1 MNETATAATT
11 ATPHGSCPDAG
22 RPGAAR
28 ADATETVAYTGYVAV
43 GDSFTEG
50 MCDEL
55 LPDGQF
61 RGWADRVAAA
71 LAAERPG
78 EEFRY
83 ANLAVR
89 GKLIGQIHAEQVD
102 RAAAM
107 NAGLVTLVGGLNDVL
122 RPGCDVAEVKRLL
135 GGAATTLLAGGTS
148 DTAAGRTVVM
158 FTSTDPSRR
167 LAGSARL
174 LPAILEMKA
183 FVEGLTGQHPGIR
196 VVDLFS
202 APCFDDRRLWA
213 EDRLH
218 LSPEGHRR
226 VAAAVLEAL
235 GRPVGFDWRAP
246 LPPAAPRGRTERL
259 RSDLRWL
266 RLHLGPWIGRRLT
279 GRSSGDNRPPKRAE
293 LLPYEG

>member
-1 MNETATAATT
+1 MDNTIAPTAIR
-11 ATPHGSCPDAG
+11 S
-22 RPGAAR
+22 
-28 ADATETVAYTGYVAV
+28 YVAV

-55 LPDGQF
+55 LPGGDY

-71 LAAERPG
+71 LAAELPG

-89 GKLIGQIHAEQVD
+89 GKLIGQIHGEQID
-102 RAAAM
+102 RAALM
-107 NAGLVTLVGGLNDVL
+107 RGELVTLAGGLNDVL
-122 RPGCDVAEVKRLL
+122 RPGCDIVQVEQLL
-135 GGAATTLLAGGTS
+135 GSAAEALLAGG
-148 DTAAGRTVVM
+148 GTVVM
-158 FTSTDPSRR
+158 FTSTDPTRR
-167 LAGSARL
+167 LGGSARL
-174 LPAILEMKA
+174 LPAILRMKA
-183 FVEGLTGQHPGIR
+183 YVEGLAKAHPR
-196 VVDLFS
+196 LLVVDLFS
-202 APCFDDRRLWA
+202 APCFDDRRLWD

-235 GRPVGFDWRAP
+235 GRPAGFDWRAP
-246 LPPAAPRGRTERL
+246 LPPVAPRSRAARV
-259 RSDLRWL
+259 RADLHWL

-279 GRSSGDNRPPKRAE
+279 GRSSGDGRAPKRAE

>member
-1 MNETATAATT
+1 MNETTSTT
-11 ATPHGSCPDAG
+11 PVPHGSCDG
-22 RPGAAR
+22 RALAPGSAAYSR
-28 ADATETVAYTGYVAV
+28 YVAV

-55 LPDGQF
+55 LPGGQF
-61 RGWADRVAAA
+61 RGWADRVAAV

-89 GKLIGQIHAEQVD
+89 GKLIGQIHAEQVG

-107 NAGLVTLVGGLNDVL
+107 NTELVTLAGGLNDVL
-122 RPGCDVAEVKRLL
+122 RPGCDIAEVKRLL
-135 GGAATTLLAGGTS
+135 GAAATGLLAGDGTGP
-148 DTAAGRTVVM
+148 APTVVM
-158 FTSTDPSRR
+158 FTSTDPTRR
-167 LAGSARL
+167 LAQSARL

-183 FVEGLTGQHPGIR
+183 FVESLARQHPNVL

-226 VAAAVLEAL
+226 VAAAVLEVL

-266 RLHLGPWIGRRLT
+266 RIHLGPWIGRRLT
-279 GRSSGDNRPPKRAE
+279 GRSSGDNLPPKRAE
-293 LLPYEG
+293 LLRYEG

>member
-1 MNETATAATT
+1 MDNDITA
-11 ATPHGSCPDAG
+11 P
-22 RPGAAR
+22 
-28 ADATETVAYTGYVAV
+28 TVYRSYVAV

-71 LAAERPG
+71 LAAELPG
-78 EEFRY
+78 EGFRY

-89 GKLIGQIHAEQVD
+89 GKLIGQIHDEQID

-107 NAGLVTLVGGLNDVL
+107 AGELVTLAGGLNDVL
-122 RPGCDVAEVKRLL
+122 RPGCDIAQVKDLL
-135 GGAATTLLAGGTS
+135 GRAAAALLAGG
-148 DTAAGRTVVM
+148 GTVVM
-158 FTSTDPSRR
+158 FTSTDPTRR
-167 LAGSARL
+167 LSGSTRL
-174 LPAILEMKA
+174 LPAILGMKA
-183 FVEGLTGQHPGIR
+183 FVESLAKDHPGR
-196 VVDLFS
+196 LLVVDLFS
-202 APCFDDRRLWA
+202 APCFDDRRLWD

-235 GRPVGFDWRAP
+235 GRPAGFDWRAP
-246 LPPAAPRGRTERL
+246 LPPAAPRGRAERL
-259 RSDLRWL
+259 RTDLNWL
-266 RLHLGPWIGRRLT
+266 RIHLGPWIGRRLT
-279 GRSSGDNRPPKRAE
+279 GRSSGDGRAPKRAE